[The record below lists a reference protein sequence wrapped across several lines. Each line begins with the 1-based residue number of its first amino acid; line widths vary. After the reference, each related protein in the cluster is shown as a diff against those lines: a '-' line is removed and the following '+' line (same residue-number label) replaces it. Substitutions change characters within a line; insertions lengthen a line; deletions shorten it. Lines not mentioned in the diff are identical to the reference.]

1 MLLSEHVK
9 LPRKSHV
16 KRPSV
21 CNSLCSEKLDIPDSI
36 VRKRRKLM
44 FDNAEALNSTSDA
57 DTESKR
63 KYALN
68 GLWNTFIN
76 TASEQE
82 LKNYMEH
89 SPKVMEKVIPSI
101 VNSAVKSYEHSQP
114 NLVRSVAVLYEGGI
128 SSKTQYNRKRS
139 REVFE
144 VDQTG
149 KKHKVVSIS
158 KHTL

>member
-1 MLLSEHVK
+1 M
-9 LPRKSHV
+9 
-16 KRPSV
+16 
-21 CNSLCSEKLDIPDSI
+21 
-36 VRKRRKLM
+36 
-44 FDNAEALNSTSDA
+44 
-57 DTESKR
+57 
-63 KYALN
+63 
-68 GLWNTFIN
+68 
-76 TASEQE
+76 
-82 LKNYMEH
+82 
-89 SPKVMEKVIPSI
+89 IPSI

-149 KKHKVVSIS
+149 KKHQVVSTS